1 MKLFIFTISLLFVFS
16 CSTSNKV
23 KAISTELTRNYK
35 STIAKSDWI
44 HGSENCETNKESVFD
59 VYKHDAS
66 SFIIRQNKCL
76 TFEAPFS
83 YILVGKQTILVLD
96 TGALSGS
103 PEFSLYAELE
113 DIVGK
118 EQFAIKKV
126 LVVHSHSHSDHYEGD
141 IYFNGRSNAKVI
153 ETSAKEVRSFF
164 GFTDWPQGE
173 KTIDLGERKITFI
186 PTPGHQ
192 EEAISLYD
200 HHTKWLMT
208 GDTLYP
214 GYIYVKDWQA
224 YRNSIERL
232 TNFTNNNYVIA
243 IMGAHIEKEKSPNSY
258 FPVGTTY
265 QPNEANLDL
274 SVGSLQSLN
283 KELKVTDEPHEIIF
297 NDFIIKPMSS
307 FQKMLSNAARWF
319 TQ

>member
-1 MKLFIFTISLLFVFS
+1 MKRFIFTISFLFIFS
-16 CSTSNKV
+16 CSTSTEV
-23 KAISTELTRNYK
+23 KEISTELTINHK
-35 STIAKSDWI
+35 STIAKSNWI
-44 HGSENCETNKESVFD
+44 HGSENCKTNKESVFD

-83 YILVGKQTILVLD
+83 YILIGQKTILVLD

-103 PEFSLYAELE
+103 PEYSLYAEIE
-113 DIVGK
+113 NIIGK
-118 EQFAIKKV
+118 EELAIKKV
-126 LVVHSHSHSDHYEGD
+126 LVLHSHSHSDHYEGD
-141 IYFNGRSNAKVI
+141 VYFTGRSNAKVI
-153 ETSAKEVRSFF
+153 ETSGKEVKLFF
-164 GFTDWPQGE
+164 GFTDWPQNE
-173 KTIDLGERKITFI
+173 TTIDLGERKITVI

-192 EEAISLYD
+192 EEAITLYD
-200 HHTKWLMT
+200 HQTKWLIT

-232 TNFTNNNYVIA
+232 TKFTKNNYVIA
-243 IMGAHIEKEKSPNSY
+243 IMGAHIEKGNTPNSY

-265 QPNEANLDL
+265 QPNEASLDL
-274 SVGSLQSLN
+274 NVRSLQSLN
-283 KELKVTDEPHEIIF
+283 KELKVTDEPREIIF
-297 NDFIIKPMSS
+297 NDFIIKPMSR
-307 FQKMLSNAARWF
+307 FQKTLSNAARWF

>member
-16 CSTSNKV
+16 CSTSTKV
-23 KAISTELTRNYK
+23 KAISTELTKNYK

-113 DIVGK
+113 NIVGK
-118 EQFAIKKV
+118 EQFSIKKV

-141 IYFNGRSNAKVI
+141 IYFNGRSNTKVI

-173 KTIDLGERKITFI
+173 KTIDLGERKITVI

-224 YRNSIERL
+224 YRNSIEML

-243 IMGAHIEKEKSPNSY
+243 IMGAHIEKEKSPNRY

-283 KELKVTDEPHEIIF
+283 KELKVTDEPREIIF